1 LEVKRDILWRV
12 YLSFLG
18 IVLFSVVI
26 IGRAVYI
33 QQAEGAH
40 WIAESK
46 EQSQRFVEIEAQR
59 GTIFS
64 EDGRMLSTSIPY
76 FDIYID
82 FQAEGLREKN
92 GRRFHD
98 NVDSLALGLGQLFVE
113 KTKDL
118 WRKELK
124 NGFKKG
130 SRYQLLKRNITFQQ
144 YKKLR
149 TLPLVRLGK
158 DKSGFIAEVKDKR
171 LNPFGLLAN
180 RTIGLSREYIDT
192 DGKTKNTNVGL
203 EKTYDSLLRGESGK
217 RLMQRIAA
225 GVFVPVDGSEIE
237 PQNGKSI
244 ITTIDVNIQDI
255 TENA

>member
-1 LEVKRDILWRV
+1 MEVKRDILWRV

-92 GRRFHD
+92 GRRFNE

-113 KTKDL
+113 K
-118 WRKELK
+118 
-124 NGFKKG
+124 
-130 SRYQLLKRNITFQQ
+130 S
-144 YKKLR
+144 
-149 TLPLVRLGK
+149 
-158 DKSGFIAEVKDKR
+158 
-171 LNPFGLLAN
+171 
-180 RTIGLSREYIDT
+180 IGR
-192 DGKTKNTNVGL
+192 
-203 EKTYDSLLRGESGK
+203 
-217 RLMQRIAA
+217 
-225 GVFVPVDGSEIE
+225 
-237 PQNGKSI
+237 
-244 ITTIDVNIQDI
+244 
-255 TENA
+255 